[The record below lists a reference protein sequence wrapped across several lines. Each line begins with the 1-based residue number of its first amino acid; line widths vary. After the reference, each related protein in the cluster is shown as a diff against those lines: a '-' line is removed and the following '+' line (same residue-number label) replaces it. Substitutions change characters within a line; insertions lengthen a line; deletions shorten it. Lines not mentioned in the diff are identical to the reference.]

1 MHPTV
6 KLRLVLIPSIAKQI
20 PTPLCEHKAWENK
33 RIIRLLKAPA
43 SFHLAP
49 YLNTENTR
57 AILPIARI
65 LFLMTSLRKLAALPA
80 RRWTRRWKEKGEK
93 EKLISSSVAI
103 KSLSKLTSKKKEN
116 VWNFLQLNSAP
127 KNARKSPHNRFP
139 ERSSWV
145 KIIIIIMVAAVYM
158 LSTVYM

>member
-33 RIIRLLKAPA
+33 RLIHLPKASA

-49 YLNTENTR
+49 HLNTENTR

-116 VWNFLQLNSAP
+116 VFETFFIFLLR
-127 KNARKSPHNRFP
+127 KMLARAH
-139 ERSSWV
+139 
-145 KIIIIIMVAAVYM
+145 IIVFRRGQAESR
-158 LSTVYM
+158 LLLLW